1 MAKAFKDYLEVNE
14 KLMEGFTVAKVNKGI
29 NAVDN
34 GMLIELERQIDNV
47 TIGID
52 IIYNLDHEEDETKF
66 MISDEYVKV
75 IS

>member
-1 MAKAFKDYLEVNE
+1 MAKVFKDYSEVNE

-29 NAVDN
+29 NAADN
-34 GMLIELERQIDNV
+34 GMLIELERQIDNE

-52 IIYNLDHEEDETKF
+52 IIYNPDHEEDETEF
-66 MISDEYVKV
+66 MVSDEYIKV